1 MSNVKKL
8 FLQPKVIG
16 YDVGY
21 FYRNCHTHNYYEFT
35 VIIRGKTVHYVNDDM
50 QILFAGNLVFI
61 RPEDIHYYVP
71 YGENSEKFEFF
82 NIPLA
87 VEDLQQEYEQCPKLK
102 MIIEDRKL
110 PLVIEL
116 SAADE
121 TFLLKKIQMLYV
133 MQREWDE
140 CPGSKTVAAEN
151 KRNYL
156 YCSLLKDVC
165 SLIINDI
172 RSTDVKPPEWLK
184 EVLEN
189 IVAEELITLDYAK
202 LLEKANVS
210 KSYLWKTFKKYLGIT
225 PTEYINNMKL
235 EYAYDLIISTE
246 KPLLDVCMS
255 SGFNNYS
262 YFHRL
267 FLKKY
272 KISPNKIR
280 EKT

>member
-1 MSNVKKL
+1 MSNIKKL

-21 FYRNCHTHNYYEFT
+21 FYRNCHTHDFYEFT
-35 VIIRGKTVHYVNDDM
+35 VIIKGKSIHYVNDDM
-50 QILFAGNLVFI
+50 QILSAGNLVFV
-61 RPEDIHYYVP
+61 RPKDIHYYVP
-71 YGENSEKFEFF
+71 YSENSEKYEFF
-82 NIPLA
+82 NVPLA
-87 VEDLQQEYEQCPKLK
+87 VEDLQQEYEQYPELKL
-102 MIIEDRKL
+102 IIEDGKL

-116 SAADE
+116 SATDE

-140 CPGSKTVAAEN
+140 YPESRTVVAEN

-156 YCSLLKDVC
+156 YDSLLKDVC

-172 RSTDVKPPEWLK
+172 RNTEIKTPEWLK
-184 EVLEN
+184 ELLEN
-189 IVAEELITLDYAK
+189 ITAEELIDLDYAK
-202 LLEKANVS
+202 MLEKANVS

-235 EYAYDLIISTE
+235 EYAYDLVTSTK
-246 KPLLDVCMS
+246 KPLLDVCMA

-272 KISPNKIR
+272 KISPNRIR
-280 EKT
+280 ENT